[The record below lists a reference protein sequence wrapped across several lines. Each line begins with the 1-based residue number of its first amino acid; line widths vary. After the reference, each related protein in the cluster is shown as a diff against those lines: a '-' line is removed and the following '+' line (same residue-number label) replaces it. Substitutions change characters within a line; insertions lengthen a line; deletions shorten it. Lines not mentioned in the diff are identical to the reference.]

1 MNGIPLS
8 TINGIKTV
16 SKNLSNGR
24 VIKYYSVLAICE
36 KYFAYK
42 L

>member
-16 SKNLSNGR
+16 SKNQSCEEFISSQSERCESN
-24 VIKYYSVLAICE
+24 VMSA
-36 KYFAYK
+36 
-42 L
+42 